1 MQCESQPVFSEN
13 FGSLQVIRLYDQ
25 GAKHTAVCLICTHFV
40 SETNTSVSVFI
51 HTFPVKVRVAFQQHI
66 GMCTGSLFY
75 LVQQYVLCT
84 LTSPISD
91 TDFRLF
97 GIIRQYFLKK
107 RTKQNT
113 KLSFWG
119 GSSILRDA
127 EFIVQ
132 LLISCSRLQGTWT
145 DFYLEISTG
154 RDGCSPQS
162 SLGHCI

>member
-1 MQCESQPVFSEN
+1 MHSGAFPFPFVPAKAILIFELSSLCIWANILLKYLVQCESQPVFSEN

-107 RTKQNT
+107 RKSKTKHQT
-113 KLSFWG
+113 F
-119 GSSILRDA
+119 
-127 EFIVQ
+127 
-132 LLISCSRLQGTWT
+132 LLGW
-145 DFYLEISTG
+145 
-154 RDGCSPQS
+154 
-162 SLGHCI
+162 